1 MAKTGKIQKRRSMKG
16 GSGILTTYPL
26 NLYNP
31 DTQLQDNYY
40 TTRQMYS
47 DQSVMNPRVL
57 GGGRKNKKTQ
67 KKKTEKKREKK
78 GGKKK
83 TESRK

>member
-16 GSGILTTYPL
+16 GSGILTYPL

-78 GGKKK
+78 GGKK
-83 TESRK
+83 ENRK